1 MTAPEKPLRI
11 LAIVNLPWDSR
22 LGASRVWMELADQW
36 RADGHTVEKYSLS
49 DAFPGVRGV
58 RATFALRQLFFLR
71 KAAAFVRKHG
81 DRFDVIDA
89 LIGTLPHSRE
99 ELGFNGVIVAR
110 SVGLYLLY
118 DRFERTQQARTP
130 KGKFVGRLLYGFAR
144 RRLLRASAGAVRRAD
159 LINVPNEAEAECLRT
174 EIGSGVRVIVEPYGL
189 TSERRHALAGAAA
202 MPEIRLA
209 QQRICFLGMWS
220 PRKGAQDWAKI
231 IAHVRSALPA
241 TQFRFLGTMVEAAAV
256 RRDLGGVASEGI
268 EFVSAFEPDELPGL
282 LADCTVAAFPSYV
295 EGFGLAV
302 IEQLAA
308 GLPVVAYDTPGPRD
322 ILASISP
329 ELLVP
334 SGDAEKFADALLRLL
349 RLHVDAYRRLADE
362 SATRASAF
370 SWPQIARH
378 TISAYRQILELGRR
392 PIVFVQPFGI
402 GSPGGGSR
410 ILRALLEEAPLA
422 WRSLCSS
429 PRKPKPWPNETH
441 LPSRPYWGRIEHS
454 RFAAWPALFHRFFE
468 RGFRRRL
475 EKACRQL
482 GACAI
487 HAVPHG
493 GLDFAAA
500 QAVAR
505 RLSLPFFI
513 SLHDDLAYTALGVV
527 PPRSLEAAMNR
538 AWQEATACF
547 VISDAL
553 GQEYCRR
560 YGKREFGVV
569 TDGISEL
576 SGRRP
581 PADPDRLRIYFMGL
595 FHMGYERNLRALLEA
610 ITLLERD
617 RPGLRVT
624 VTLRCEH
631 VRAQVLAGVK
641 EVTILP
647 FADEAQVRRD
657 LEQADMLYLPL
668 PFGEE
673 HQSFARYSLS
683 TKMVT
688 YVGSGLPILY
698 HGPTTSAAF
707 ELLQKHQAA
716 IPVTSLAPE
725 EIAARL
731 RALEVEERNAAAANA
746 LALARDEF
754 MLADQRAKFWN
765 GLAEGAFVS

>member
-1 MTAPEKPLRI
+1 MMSPEKPLRI

-22 LGASRVWMELADQW
+22 LGASRVWMELAEQW

-49 DAFPGVRGV
+49 DAFPDVRGV
-58 RATFALRQLFFLR
+58 RATFALRQLVFIR
-71 KAAAFVRKHG
+71 KAAAFVKKHG
-81 DRFDVIDA
+81 HRFDVIDA
-89 LIGTLPHSRE
+89 LIGTLPYSRE
-99 ELGFNGVIVAR
+99 ELGFKGVIVAR

-118 DRFERTQQARTP
+118 DRFERTQRARTP
-130 KGKFVGRLLYGFAR
+130 KGKFIGRLLYGFAR
-144 RRLLRASAGAVRRAD
+144 RRLLRASARAVRRAD
-159 LINVPNEAEAECLRT
+159 LINVPNETEAECLRT
-174 EIGSGVRVIVEPYGL
+174 EIGSGARVIVQPYGL
-189 TSERRHALAGAAA
+189 TSGRRQALAGAAA
-202 MPEIRLA
+202 VPELRLA

-231 IAHVRSALPA
+231 IGHVRAVQPA
-241 TQFRFLGTMVEAAAV
+241 AQFRFLGTMVEAVAV
-256 RRDLGGVASEGI
+256 RLDLGAVDSEGI
-268 EFVSAFEPDELPGL
+268 EFVSAFEPDELPAL

-295 EGFGLAV
+295 EGFGFAV

-322 ILASISP
+322 ILARISS

-334 SGDAEKFADALLRLL
+334 SGDTKGFADELLRLL
-349 RLHVDAYRRLADE
+349 RLEANDYRELAE
-362 SATRASAF
+362 KSATRASDF
-370 SWPQIARH
+370 SWPQIARQ
-378 TISAYRQILELGRR
+378 TISAYREVLELGQQ

-410 ILRALLEEAPLA
+410 ILRALLEEAPSA

-429 PRKPKPWPNETH
+429 PRKPRPWPNETH

-454 RFAAWPALFHRFFE
+454 RFAGGPGLFNRFFE

-482 GACAI
+482 KARAI

-500 QAVAR
+500 HAVAR
-505 RLSLPFFI
+505 KLSLPFYI
-513 SLHDDLAYTALGVV
+513 SLHDDLAYTALGIV
-527 PPRSLEAAMNR
+527 PAQRLEAAMNS

-560 YGKREFGVV
+560 YGRREFRVV
-569 TDGISEL
+569 TDGIAEL
-576 SGRRP
+576 SAPRP
-581 PADPDRLRIYFMGL
+581 AADPNRLRIYFMGL
-595 FHMGYERNLRALLEA
+595 FHMGYERNLHALLEA
-610 ITLLERD
+610 ITLLERE
-617 RPGLRVT
+617 RPAIQVT

-631 VRAQVLAGVK
+631 IRPQVLAGVK

-647 FADEAQVRRD
+647 FADEVQVQRD
-657 LEQADMLYLPL
+657 LEEADLLYLPL
-668 PFGEE
+668 AFGEE

-707 ELLQKHQAA
+707 DLLEKHRAA
-716 IPVTSLAPE
+716 IAVTSLAPE

-731 RALEVEERNAAAANA
+731 RALTVEERNTVAANA
-746 LALARDEF
+746 LGLARDEF
-754 MLADQRAKFWN
+754 MLADQRQKFWS
-765 GLAEGAFVS
+765 GLVQGVVLS